1 MRGREGRKRRRGEGG
16 DSKCERATEGVR
28 EGRRGQGK
36 RRRIE
41 ESREMG
47 GKEEGGAPVQLLD
60 PPVVLDVGECVLCG
74 RERERCC
81 CR

>member
-1 MRGREGRKRRRGEGG
+1 MRGIKKGGKGVLMRGREGRKRRRGEGG

-47 GKEEGGAPVQLLD
+47 WEEEDGAPSSTARSTS
-60 PPVVLDVGECVLCG
+60 GA
-74 RERERCC
+74 RRR
-81 CR
+81 